1 MGKAPILIALDDP
14 GFYEEAVELIT
25 KSCGLVAG
33 YKIGIP
39 LVIGSG
45 VEGVG
50 TLVEKCPGALWVAD
64 LKLAD
69 IGHVMSLT
77 AGLLL
82 PFFQAFIAH
91 SFVGSSGALLELK
104 QHLESKAR
112 RLVLVY
118 SMSHPGAREVYTACL
133 EKIDRVV
140 ERVRPWGLVVGA
152 TTPQLI
158 ERARRL
164 YPSAAILSPGVGVQ
178 GAEPGEAICRG
189 ADYEIIG
196 RSITRAPNPLQALRD
211 LIRRQERRILQ
222 CRRRN
227 AAYSA
232 T

>member
-14 GFYEEAVELIT
+14 GFYGGAVELVT
-25 KSCGLVAG
+25 QSCGLVAG
-33 YKIGIP
+33 YKAGTPFIMGN
-39 LVIGSG
+39 
-45 VEGVG
+45 GVG
-50 TLVEKCPGALWVAD
+50 RISILVEKCPRALWVAD

-69 IGHVMSLT
+69 IGHIMRLT

-104 QHLESKAR
+104 QHLDSEAR

-118 SMSHPGAREVYTACL
+118 SMSHPGAREVYTPCL

-140 ERVRPWGLVVGA
+140 EKVKPWGLVVGA
-152 TTPQLI
+152 TTPRLI

-164 YPSAAILSPGVGVQ
+164 HPSTTILSPGVGAQ
-178 GAEPGEAICRG
+178 GAEPGEAICSG

-196 RSITRAPNPLQALRD
+196 RSITRAPDPLRALRD
-211 LIRRQERRILQ
+211 IIGRQERRIAQ
-222 CRRRN
+222 CRGRN